1 MISEQNITFDLDIEP
16 KERLREKKRVVYP
29 LKWTVETYL
38 GYPNDINKSFNLA
51 IDKSL
56 FNVGISCSR
65 NNYEYRNGKLY
76 NVISVH
82 IFLIRSS

>member
-38 GYPNDINKSFNLA
+38 FNLA

-65 NNYEYRNGKLY
+65 NNYEYRNGKLR
-76 NVISVH
+76 NIISVH